1 MQKFFDMPLNQDQ
14 IYQEL
19 ENILTEYLMTN
30 HMRKTPER
38 YTILDQIC
46 KQKRAFSAE
55 QIHTEITQ
63 NIQISLP
70 TIYNAFLL
78 FEKCG
83 IIHKLE
89 RAAGEQQTLYE
100 RAKRRGIHMQL
111 LCTDCG
117 RLQDF
122 YDKNIVS
129 AVNLHRF
136 KNFNPA
142 NFSLYVYGTCK
153 HCNAVVKKSRTK

>member
-1 MQKFFDMPLNQDQ
+1 MPSNQDQ

-19 ENILTEYLMTN
+19 EYLLTEYLNAN
-30 HMRKTPER
+30 HMRKTSER
-38 YTILDQIC
+38 YSILDQIC

-55 QIHTEITQ
+55 QIHQEITQ

-70 TIYNAFLL
+70 TIYNTLLL

-83 IIHKLE
+83 IIHKIE
-89 RAAGEQQTLYE
+89 RSAGEQQTLYE

-111 LCTDCG
+111 KCTNCG
-117 RLQDF
+117 RIQDF
-122 YDKNIVS
+122 YDKNITS

-153 HCNAVVKKSRTK
+153 HCNTLTKKKK